1 MKNPHEP
8 TAKDKLNSAA
18 IIASAV
24 IAGLLALVT
33 GSAGVFM
40 IAFVVLI
47 GCSLLDRSLRL

>member
-18 IIASAV
+18 IIASAI

-40 IAFVVLI
+40 IPFVVLI
-47 GCSLLDRSLRL
+47 GCSLLDKSLRL